1 LTREKLHG
9 VTAQPK
15 TAEAQEPELPA
26 LPPVRAKLNQ
36 PRRAFVALAEVIVA
50 AGLIGL
56 AFWLWPNAIAPIST
70 VLDESRPPYV
80 SHRYYG
86 NYMALAILSG
96 TVAGVLLVDAVRQ
109 LTLAARAR
117 PKHAR

>member
-1 LTREKLHG
+1 M
-9 VTAQPK
+9 TAQPK
-15 TAEAQEPELPA
+15 AAEAQEPELPA

-36 PRRAFVALAEVIVA
+36 PRRAFVALAEVVLA

-56 AFWLWPNAIAPIST
+56 ALWLWPKAIATIST
-70 VLDESRPPYV
+70 VLDEGRPPYV

-86 NYMALAILSG
+86 NWMALAILCG

-109 LTLAARAR
+109 LMLAARAR
-117 PKHAR
+117 PKHAQ

>member
-1 LTREKLHG
+1 M
-9 VTAQPK
+9 TAQPK

-36 PRRAFVALAEVIVA
+36 PKRAFVALAEVVVA
-50 AGLIGL
+50 AALIWL
-56 AFWLWPNAIAPIST
+56 AFWLWPKGVVTIST
-70 VLDESRPPYV
+70 VLEEGRPPYV

-86 NYMALAILSG
+86 HWMALAIFSG

-109 LTLAARAR
+109 LLLAARAR
-117 PKHAR
+117 PKHSR

>member
-1 LTREKLHG
+1 M
-9 VTAQPK
+9 TAQPK

-36 PRRAFVALAEVIVA
+36 PRRAFVALAEVLVA
-50 AGLIGL
+50 AALIWL
-56 AFWLWPNAIAPIST
+56 AFWLWPHAIAPIST
-70 VLDESRPPYV
+70 VLADGRPPYV

-86 NYMALAILSG
+86 NWMALSILSG
-96 TVAGVLLVDAVRQ
+96 TVAGVLVVDAVRQ
-109 LTLAARAR
+109 LMLAARAR